1 VHDATGNDSVTVI
14 TAKGVGPGRL
24 ADGVVPRAAAD
35 RRFIRRA
42 VAACADEH
50 RGLRA
55 LPAFPFSDF
64 DPLNPDPSQ
73 LPAVGRFFSGPGDAR
88 PLERTLIKALSK
100 LGRPKVGARI
110 WRAVTSGLPKL
121 IAGQTE
127 QTDAALAADVARFV
141 ASVRAGDRIVEPF
154 SFAAR
159 AFGAPG
165 CDVT

>member
-1 VHDATGNDSVTVI
+1 
-14 TAKGVGPGRL
+14 
-24 ADGVVPRAAAD
+24 
-35 RRFIRRA
+35 
-42 VAACADEH
+42 
-50 RGLRA
+50 
-55 LPAFPFSDF
+55 
-64 DPLNPDPSQ
+64 
-73 LPAVGRFFSGPGDAR
+73 
-88 PLERTLIKALSK
+88 
-100 LGRPKVGARI
+100 
-110 WRAVTSGLPKL
+110 VTSGLPKL